1 MGKYLDNTGLQVLW
15 NKIKSVFLPKS
26 GGTITGNLEVTKTLS
41 VGNCSLKNDA
51 ARELNIDATDVFLPD
66 GSTFFATNSNAE
78 NLFANTLIDCTG
90 SITCDKDITAQ
101 GAITANGAMTCDSLT
116 SSIFVN
122 AANIGAD
129 SMIEAPEIIVDS
141 KLTIGLDSDGYEIG
155 YFEPVNANLVR
166 LAKANLAIGTASD
179 SRNLTVSGYTT
190 VEKTLYVDNIKGN
203 SENNTNLTLGTGNNS
218 GYVYITDDM
227 CGKNEDGGQSWSI
240 GANSGN
246 ASFSSVSQT
255 SDQRLKENIQDVST
269 EFEEKY
275 WATENGL
282 IHEYDWIK
290 SKKHANGMIAQEL
303 LNYIPEAVNYNVEA
317 DSYSVDYTSA
327 TCKIMGTM
335 FKKIKSLENEI
346 ITMKQEIEKLKNK
359 QL

>member
-26 GGTITGNLEVTKTLS
+26 GGTITGNLKVTDGLS
-41 VGNCSLKNDA
+41 VDGQSLYVSESIICDSDIYTGAGVNLSTSGKCQIDIGGCILA
-51 ARELNIDATDVFLPD
+51 AD
-66 GSTFFATNSNAE
+66 
-78 NLFANTLIDCTG
+78 TG
-90 SITCDKDITAQ
+90 PSDLSIYADTVTAD
-101 GAITANGAMTCDSLT
+101 GAMTCDSLT
-116 SSIFVN
+116 SSTFVT
-122 AANIGAD
+122 AGAMDANTIT
-129 SMIEAPEIIVDS
+129 VNN
-141 KLTIGLDSDGYEIG
+141 LYIGLDYDCN
-155 YFEPVNANLVR
+155 FESVNANLVR
-166 LAKANLAIGTASD
+166 LNKANLIIGTTSD
-179 SRNLTVSGYTT
+179 SRNLSVCGDSIVQG
-190 VEKTLYVDNIKGN
+190 TLYVDNIKGN
-203 SENNTNLTLGTGNNS
+203 SENSTNLTLGTGSND
-218 GYVYITDDM
+218 GYVHITDDM
-227 CGKNEDGGQSWSI
+227 FGKNTDGGESWSI
-240 GANSGN
+240 MVNSGA

-275 WATENGL
+275 WDTENGL

-327 TCKIMGTM
+327 TCKIMGAM